1 MTRPRSVP
9 GRTVYESAARRAF
22 LRRRRRRRHRRVAL
36 AVLLAVVCVAAAA
49 AVLLV
54 SGRGAGARTEA
65 HAQASSSPQP
75 SASAVVV
82 STVALGT
89 ATVHRGET
97 VSLRYRIDDPAG
109 RTWAATLEVLDGKG
123 ARVKNLGLGAA
134 VTAGK
139 VHAVSLRVGLPKGTY
154 RWAVHVRDEAGGTE
168 TTATPARLTVLAP
181 LPPAFPGAKAVKAAL
196 TWAGHRSGDVAVAVV
211 DSRGHLEGVR
221 EHTRF
226 RGASL
231 VKAMLLVAYLRSHPT
246 ADAALD
252 PVATMMIEESDNASA
267 NAIFGVVGKS
277 GLKKVA
283 GLAGM
288 QDFRAGGS
296 WVDSQVSAADQAR
309 LFFDYLEYVPSSRRA
324 FARRL
329 LSGITQ
335 MQRWGIP
342 AAAGPEGWRTFFKG
356 GWLGLDNRLMLQAA
370 WMEKG
375 GATWAL
381 AVMTDDNPDKSYGWD
396 TQKGTTG
403 LLLGRQPTAAYL
415 ARVLE

>member
-22 LRRRRRRRHRRVAL
+22 LRRRRRHRRVAL
-36 AVLLAVVCVAAAA
+36 AVLLAVVCAAAA
-49 AVLLV
+49 GSVLLV
-54 SGRGAGARTEA
+54 AGRGAGAQAEM
-65 HAQASSSPQP
+65 HAQASPSPQP
-75 SASAVVV
+75 SASAVAV
-82 STVALGT
+82 STVALGD
-89 ATVHRGET
+89 ATVHRDET

-109 RTWAATLEVLDGKG
+109 RTWAATLEVLDGEG

-139 VHAVSLRVGLPKGTY
+139 VHAVSLRAGLPKGTY
-154 RWAVHVRDEAGGTE
+154 TWAVHVHDEAGVTE

-181 LPPAFPGAKAVKAAL
+181 LPPAFPGAEAVKAAL
-196 TWAGHRSGDVAVAVV
+196 TWAGHRRGDVAVAVV

-221 EHTRF
+221 EHARF
-226 RGASL
+226 TGASL
-231 VKAMLLVAYLRSHPT
+231 VKAMLLVAYLRSHPK

-252 PVATMMIEESDNASA
+252 PVATTMIEESDNASA
-267 NAIFGVVGKS
+267 NAIFGVVGVS
-277 GLKKVA
+277 GLKKVVA
-283 GLAGM
+283 LAHM
-288 QDFRAGGS
+288 QDFRAGVS

-309 LFFDYLEYVPSSRRA
+309 FFYDYLDHVPSSRRA

-375 GATWAL
+375 SATWAL
-381 AVMTDDNPDKSYGWD
+381 AVMTDENPDKSYGWD